1 MCPNYFSCFTTE
13 DKGDFL
19 MRFRRPLARYTALL
33 VAVVLLLQ
41 LVGCGT
47 VIYPERRGQK
57 AGRIDV
63 GIAVLDGL
71 GLLLFLIPGVIAF
84 AVDFSTGAIYLPSGK
99 SGHAQNRADDDIVV
113 IKVPPEEL
121 SLAKLDEVLLA
132 YTGEQVNLQSDALQV
147 SEADENVSVKEQLKT
162 LSP

>member
-1 MCPNYFSCFTTE
+1 
-13 DKGDFL
+13 
-19 MRFRRPLARYTALL
+19 MRFRRPLARYMALL

-41 LVGCGT
+41 MVGCGT
-47 VIYPERRGQK
+47 VIYPERRGQQ

-99 SGHAQNRADDDIVV
+99 SSHAQNCGDDDIVV
-113 IKVPPEEL
+113 IKVRPEEL
-121 SLAKLDEVLLA
+121 NLAKLDEVLLA
-132 YTGEQVNLQSDALQV
+132 YTGEQVDLQSDALQV
-147 SEADENVSVKEQLKT
+147 SEADENVSVKEQLRN
-162 LSP
+162 LSR

>member
-1 MCPNYFSCFTTE
+1 
-13 DKGDFL
+13 
-19 MRFRRPLARYTALL
+19 MRFRRPIARYMALL
-33 VAVVLLLQ
+33 VAVVLLLHV
-41 LVGCGT
+41 VGCGT

-99 SGHAQNRADDDIVV
+99 SSHAQNCENEDIVV
-113 IKVPPEEL
+113 VKVPPGEL
-121 SLAKLDEVLLA
+121 NLAKLDEVLSA
-132 YTGEQVNLQSDALQV
+132 YTGERVDLQSNALQI
-147 SEADENVSVKEQLKT
+147 SEADENISVKEQLRT